1 MMQGVPITGIAALFM
16 KAKYMTMLDTV
27 CDKEML
33 DTQVMEGGALNL
45 DSI

>member
-1 MMQGVPITGIAALFM
+1 MMLGVPITGIVALF
-16 KAKYMTMLDTV
+16 KRAKYMTMLDIV
-27 CDKEML
+27 YDKEML